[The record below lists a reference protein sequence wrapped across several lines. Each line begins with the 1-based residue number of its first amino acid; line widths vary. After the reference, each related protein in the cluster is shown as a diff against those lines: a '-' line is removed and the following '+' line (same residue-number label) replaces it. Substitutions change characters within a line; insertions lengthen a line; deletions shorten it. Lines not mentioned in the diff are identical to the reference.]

1 MVWTLAEVVWT
12 GVEIAWAR
20 AKVIWVGA
28 EIASAPANAGFAP
41 AESGARRQNTISEDA
56 MAKGKL
62 PRLTEAM
69 VRALANDKS
78 FERGKDYYRG
88 GAISETMRQGLELR
102 GECAGSEYEPYEISV
117 TFNAKGIADTSCTCP
132 YEYGGIC
139 KHTVALLLT
148 YVHQPQAFHAAASVE
163 GMLKQRSKEE
173 LLAIIDAML
182 RRDPKLRSLV
192 ELAATAQDASAGK
205 AVDIAAIRKSAR
217 RALQHNDW
225 DHSSAR
231 KIAKE
236 LRALGQIA
244 ESFVKAND
252 WLAAGRVCH
261 ALLDETVSGYDHIIQ
276 QVDEN
281 GHIAVVVEEFTEVLG
296 KALAKSN
303 ADSPMRRAWLE
314 TLLDAFAKDIEIGGI
329 DFAFSARGIILKQ
342 ASDEEWQGIEA
353 RVRRLAAGSRD
364 WSREQL
370 VRFLTEGLA
379 KRGRKSEGDRLIR
392 EIGTPEQQAKLLI
405 KEGHIEEAVRL
416 MNDLVEGK
424 PGLVTQFADWLL
436 EAKAKQA
443 ALNFVLAHE
452 RTASWRRDQWLADYY
467 RRHGT
472 SEEAVAAQKTML
484 INSPSVEQFK
494 ALQAVCGKTKNWPE
508 VRAEALAALERAGR
522 FDALVEIALHEGDV
536 ARALEGLARATG
548 GGATHLRMK
557 VAAAA
562 EKDLPH
568 EAVRLYLERA
578 EQEIAGRSRGSY
590 SVAASTLKKV
600 RPLFIQLHN
609 QAAWAEYIQSLRESH
624 KNLRALQDELRKAG
638 L

>member
-1 MVWTLAEVVWT
+1 
-12 GVEIAWAR
+12 
-20 AKVIWVGA
+20 
-28 EIASAPANAGFAP
+28 
-41 AESGARRQNTISEDA
+41 
-56 MAKGKL
+56 MAKEKL
-62 PRLTEAM
+62 PRLTEAQ

-78 FERGKDYYRG
+78 FERGKNYSRD
-88 GAISETMRQGLELR
+88 GAVLETTRQGMQLR
-102 GECAGSEYEPYEISV
+102 GECAGSEYEPYEITV
-117 TFNAKGIADTSCTCP
+117 TLAAQGIKDASCTCP

-148 YVHQPQAFHAAASVE
+148 YVHQPQAFRIIAPVE
-163 GMLKQRSKEE
+163 EMLKHRSQEE
-173 LLAIIDAML
+173 LLAIINAML
-182 RRDPKLRSLV
+182 KQDPKLLSLV
-192 ELAATAQDASAGK
+192 ELAATAQDASSGK
-205 AVDIAAIRKSAR
+205 AVDTDAIRKSAR

-225 DHSSAR
+225 DHFSSR
-231 KIAKE
+231 KISKE

-252 WLAAGRVCH
+252 WLDAGRVCH

-281 GHIAVVVEEFTEVLG
+281 GHIAVVVEEFTEALG
-296 KALAKSN
+296 KALEKSN
-303 ADSPMRRAWLE
+303 PDSRTRHAWLD
-314 TLLDAFAKDIEIGGI
+314 TLLDAFAKDVEIGGI

-342 ASDEEWQGIEA
+342 ANDEEWQGIEA
-353 RVRRLAAGSRD
+353 RVRALAAGSRD
-364 WSREQL
+364 WGREQL
-370 VRFLTEGLA
+370 VRFLTDGLEQH
-379 KRGRKSEGDRLIR
+379 GRKGEGDRLIR
-392 EIGTPEQQAKLLI
+392 EIGTPEQQAQLLI
-405 KEGHIEEAVRL
+405 KEGRIEEAVRL

-472 SEEAVAAQKTML
+472 PEEAVAAQKTL
-484 INSPSVEQFK
+484 LVNSPSVEQFK
-494 ALQAVCGKTKNWPE
+494 ALQALCRKAKNWPE
-508 VRAEALAALERAGR
+508 VRAEVLAALERAGR
-522 FDALVEIALHEGDV
+522 FAALVEIVLHEGDV
-536 ARALEGLARATG
+536 ARALELLPRAKG
-548 GGATHLRMK
+548 WGATHLRMK
-557 VAAAA
+557 VAEAA
-562 EKDLPH
+562 EKDLPR
-568 EAVRLYLERA
+568 EAVSLYFEQV

-600 RPLFIQLHN
+600 RPLFIKLHD
-609 QAAWAEYIQSLRESH
+609 QTAWAEYINALRESH